1 MAKRT
6 TEAYISQMEKTSAYW
21 KKKADRE
28 YAYAKNSNDGYHMQR
43 RHIQRLKSFQRKQRT
58 QDFMAISGGD
68 FNESAE
74 VL

>member
-28 YAYAKNSNDGYHMQR
+28 YAYAKNSNDGYHYGYAKKAYTKKAYTKAKKFSEKAENA
-43 RHIQRLKSFQRKQRT
+43 RLY
-58 QDFMAISGGD
+58 GY
-68 FNESAE
+68 
-74 VL
+74 

>member
-28 YAYAKNSNDGYHMQR
+28 YAYAKNSDDGYHYGYAKKVYTKAKEFSER
-43 RHIQRLKSFQRKQRT
+43 AENARLY
-58 QDFMAISGGD
+58 GY
-68 FNESAE
+68 
-74 VL
+74 

>member
-28 YAYAKNSNDGYHMQR
+28 YAYAKKAYTKAKEFSERAENARLYGY
-43 RHIQRLKSFQRKQRT
+43 
-58 QDFMAISGGD
+58 
-68 FNESAE
+68 
-74 VL
+74 